1 MTEIFAIAVEDIKLS
16 IIFAKGSILDV
27 LQGQRQSD
35 PQNHFQ
41 RSTDL

>member
-1 MTEIFAIAVEDIKLS
+1 MTEIFAIAVEDIKLL

-27 LQGQRQSD
+27 LQDQRQSD